1 MAKVRIYELAKEAGM
16 GSKALADILIA
27 KGYDI
32 KGHSSTVDEDIAR
45 QIRRKVLKSMVGP
58 VDKQEETEEQA
69 PRRRTTIIRRRPH
82 KDDVETPAEPM
93 KSPWRMRLSRKL

>member
-58 VDKQEETEEQA
+58 VDTQEETEEQA
-69 PRRRTTIIRRRPH
+69 PRRRTTIIRRRPRQ
-82 KDDVETPAEPM
+82 DDVEMPAEADDEP
-93 KSPWRMRLSRKL
+93 LADAAQ